1 MEAEQTVVLTK
12 NMLEQIIAISSENAA
27 KVAIDK
33 VEKERKHQVKKQQ
46 SKMLHNTKL
55 LLTTY
60 RDLKCNASD
69 SVYSKTQMEE
79 SAEDILDAMMNVYD
93 DHIIVD
99 SIRRSATRTAIMV
112 QHIER
117 MLEIYEMYAKAGNCI
132 DKRQYDVIYEMYISP
147 EKSTVN
153 ELAKKHNC
161 SKETIYKDIHL
172 VIQKLS
178 ALIFG
183 IDGIKGFRE

>member
-1 MEAEQTVVLTK
+1 MAEQAIILTK
-12 NMLEQIIAISSENAA
+12 DMLEKIIVISSENAA

-33 VEKERKHQVKKQQ
+33 VEKERTHQIKRQ
-46 SKMLHNTKL
+46 SNKMLHNTKL

-60 RDLKCNASD
+60 RELKCNAEESI
-69 SVYSKTQMEE
+69 YGKTQMQE
-79 SAEDILDAMMNVYD
+79 SAADILDTMMNVYD

-112 QHIER
+112 QHIEK

-132 DKRQYDVIYEMYISP
+132 DQRQYDVIYQMYIAP
-147 EKSTVN
+147 EKSSASK
-153 ELAKKHNC
+153 LARKHHC
-161 SKETIYKDIHL
+161 SKETIYKDIHI

-178 ALIFG
+178 SLIFG